1 MGRRAYRAVSADGPV
16 GRLSAGDVG
25 RPRGTDYGGD
35 RLPPP
40 PGRCGIDFMR
50 MVSTMLGRRVGA
62 GVVGLALA
70 LVIGLS
76 GCAQGNT
83 PTEYNTL
90 TQQNFVELCTNYLYT
105 SSGEITAIDA
115 STAATLD
122 TALKATETTI
132 ASDVKGSSE
141 SSCLC
146 MYAVFVDQMPIGDFT
161 TLNSDLKSDPE
172 KTWNGVSSEIKD
184 ALTKCASGTA
194 ASTTTTVA

>member
-16 GRLSAGDVG
+16 GRPSVGDVG
-25 RPRGTDYGGD
+25 RPRGTDYGDD
-35 RLPPP
+35 RLPP

-70 LVIGLS
+70 LIIGLS
-76 GCAQGNT
+76 GCSQGNT

-105 SSGEITAIDA
+105 SSGEITAINA

-132 ASDVKGSSE
+132 APDVKGSSE

-146 MYAVFVDQMPIGDFT
+146 MYSVFVDQMPISDFT

-184 ALTKCASGTA
+184 SLTKCATGTT
-194 ASTTTTVA
+194 ASTTTTAG

>member
-16 GRLSAGDVG
+16 GRPSVGDVG
-25 RPRGTDYGGD
+25 RPRGTDYGDD
-35 RLPPP
+35 RLPP

-70 LVIGLS
+70 LIIGLS
-76 GCAQGNT
+76 GCSQGNT

-105 SSGEITAIDA
+105 SSGEITTINA

-132 ASDVKGSSE
+132 APDVKGSSE

-146 MYAVFVDQMPIGDFT
+146 MYSVFVDQMPISDFT

-184 ALTKCASGTA
+184 SLTKCATGTT
-194 ASTTTTVA
+194 ASTTTTAG

>member
-16 GRLSAGDVG
+16 GRPSVGDVG
-25 RPRGTDYGGD
+25 RPRGTDYGDD

-40 PGRCGIDFMR
+40 ERCGIDFMR

-70 LVIGLS
+70 LIIGLS
-76 GCAQGNT
+76 GCSQGNT

-105 SSGEITAIDA
+105 SSGEITAINA

-132 ASDVKGSSE
+132 APDVKGSSE

-146 MYAVFVDQMPIGDFT
+146 MYSVFVDQMPISDFT

-184 ALTKCASGTA
+184 SLTKCATGTT
-194 ASTTTTVA
+194 ASTTTTAG

>member
-1 MGRRAYRAVSADGPV
+1 
-16 GRLSAGDVG
+16 
-25 RPRGTDYGGD
+25 
-35 RLPPP
+35 
-40 PGRCGIDFMR
+40 

-62 GVVGLALA
+62 GVVALTLA

-105 SSGEITAIDA
+105 SSGEITAINA

-132 ASDVKGSSE
+132 SADVKGSSE

-146 MYAVFVDQMPIGDFT
+146 MYAVFVDQMSIGDFT

-184 ALTKCASGTA
+184 ALTKCAAGTA
-194 ASTTTTVA
+194 SSTTTTAG

>member
-1 MGRRAYRAVSADGPV
+1 
-16 GRLSAGDVG
+16 
-25 RPRGTDYGGD
+25 
-35 RLPPP
+35 
-40 PGRCGIDFMR
+40 
-50 MVSTMLGRRVGA
+50 MLGRRVGA

-70 LVIGLS
+70 LIIGLT
-76 GCAQGNT
+76 GCSQGNT

-132 ASDVKGSSE
+132 SSDVKGSSE

-146 MYAVFVDQMPIGDFT
+146 MYSVFVDQMPIGDFT

-184 ALTKCASGTA
+184 SLTKCATGTT
-194 ASTTTTVA
+194 ASTTTTAG

>member
-16 GRLSAGDVG
+16 GRPSVGDVG
-25 RPRGTDYGGD
+25 RPRGTDYGDD
-35 RLPPP
+35 RLPP

-70 LVIGLS
+70 LIIGLS
-76 GCAQGNT
+76 GCSQGNT

-115 STAATLD
+115 SSAVTLD

-132 ASDVKGSSE
+132 APDVKGSSE

-146 MYAVFVDQMPIGDFT
+146 MYSVFVDQMPISDFT

-184 ALTKCASGTA
+184 SLTKCATGTT
-194 ASTTTTVA
+194 ASTTTTAG

>member
-25 RPRGTDYGGD
+25 RPRGTDYGGH

-146 MYAVFVDQMPIGDFT
+146 MYAVFVDQMSIGDFT

-184 ALTKCASGTA
+184 ALTKCAEGTA

>member
-1 MGRRAYRAVSADGPV
+1 MD
-16 GRLSAGDVG
+16 
-25 RPRGTDYGGD
+25 
-35 RLPPP
+35 
-40 PGRCGIDFMR
+40 
-50 MVSTMLGRRVGA
+50 STMLGRRVGA

-70 LVIGLS
+70 IVIGLS
-76 GCAQGNT
+76 GCSQGNT

-122 TALKATETTI
+122 TALKATGTTI

-146 MYAVFVDQMPIGDFT
+146 MYSVFVDQMPIADFT

-172 KTWNGVSSEIKD
+172 KTWNGVSSGIKD